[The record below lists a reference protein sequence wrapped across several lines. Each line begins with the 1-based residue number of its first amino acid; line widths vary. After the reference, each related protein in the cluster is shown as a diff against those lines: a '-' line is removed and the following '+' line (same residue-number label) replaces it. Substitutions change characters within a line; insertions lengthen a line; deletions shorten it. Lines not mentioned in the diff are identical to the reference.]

1 MLFAPLGFSRGAFLK
16 KHFAAFGCMLWFFVA
31 ASSAAAAPLAVVDS
45 PTVPAY
51 SSNLTNTTAK
61 TSTAETNTAADA
73 PLAEASD
80 GRQRPWWERLSEKH
94 RELHKGQSWCVVGS
108 THTRP
113 CRGDRWPQTHS
124 SALCHHRLQQHRVT
138 LEASRGGAHARFTTL
153 APQTLSEPMAAA
165 HRACEACLLRSVRRQ
180 TMLHV
185 APCATLTGH
194 LFPFAGCCAM
204 RHPLRGGQ
212 PQWPHARRR
221 ILAQCALAVTP
232 PISEALVSVARMRS
246 DATLRVRR
254 LLFMSLSNINMVT
267 SLSVHST

>member
-1 MLFAPLGFSRGAFLK
+1 
-16 KHFAAFGCMLWFFVA
+16 MLWFFVA

-185 APCATLTGH
+185 APCATLVQLSLATCSPSQAAALCDTLCEAANRNG
-194 LFPFAGCCAM
+194 
-204 RHPLRGGQ
+204 RTQEGGS
-212 PQWPHARRR
+212 WRN
-221 ILAQCALAVTP
+221 V
-232 PISEALVSVARMRS
+232 
-246 DATLRVRR
+246 
-254 LLFMSLSNINMVT
+254 LSR
-267 SLSVHST
+267 

>member
-1 MLFAPLGFSRGAFLK
+1 
-16 KHFAAFGCMLWFFVA
+16 MLWFFVA

-94 RELHKGQSWCVVGS
+94 RELHKGQSW
-108 THTRP
+108 
-113 CRGDRWPQTHS
+113 
-124 SALCHHRLQQHRVT
+124 LQQHRVT

-165 HRACEACLLRSVRRQ
+165 HRACEACLLRSAAA
-180 TMLHV
+180 L
-185 APCATLTGH
+185 CDTLCEAANRNGRTQE
-194 LFPFAGCCAM
+194 
-204 RHPLRGGQ
+204 GGS
-212 PQWPHARRR
+212 WRN
-221 ILAQCALAVTP
+221 V
-232 PISEALVSVARMRS
+232 
-246 DATLRVRR
+246 
-254 LLFMSLSNINMVT
+254 LSR
-267 SLSVHST
+267 

>member
-1 MLFAPLGFSRGAFLK
+1 MPHYSRPFPSPVFLPLLLHRPKKSIFSPSERA
-16 KHFAAFGCMLWFFVA
+16 CMLWFFAV

-108 THTRP
+108 THTRVP
-113 CRGDRWPQTHS
+113 AAEPVGHKHS
-124 SALCHHRLQQHRVT
+124 SALCHYRLQQHRVT
-138 LEASRGGAHARFTTL
+138 LEASRGGAHARFATL

-165 HRACEACLLRSVRRQ
+165 HRACEACLLRSVRHQ

-212 PQWPHARRR
+212 PQWPHTRRR
-221 ILAQCALAVTP
+221 ILAQCALTVTP
-232 PISEALVSVARMRS
+232 PFRRRVSVLPACDLMRHCVS
-246 DATLRVRR
+246 EGCYL
-254 LLFMSLSNINMVT
+254 
-267 SLSVHST
+267 